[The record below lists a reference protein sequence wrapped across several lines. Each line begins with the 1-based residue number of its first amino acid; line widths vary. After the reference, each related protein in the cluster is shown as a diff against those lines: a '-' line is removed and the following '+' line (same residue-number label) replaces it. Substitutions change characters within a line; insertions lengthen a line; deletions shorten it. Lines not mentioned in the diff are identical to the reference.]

1 MNGKRMNEK
10 KRVVVTGFGAISPLG
25 HDWPTALAALR
36 AERNKVAVMAGWED
50 YEGLNTQL
58 GVPAQPFELPAH
70 YNRKTMRSMG
80 RVAVMATRASELAL
94 IDAGLLG
101 QGADAMKADPL
112 LHSGRI
118 GVSYGSS
125 AGTPAA
131 VGDFG
136 RMITEKTTE
145 GITANTY
152 IKMMSHTAAV
162 NIGVFFG
169 LTGRVITTSS
179 ACTSGSQGIGYA
191 YEAIQSGRQVAML
204 AGGAEE
210 LDATEAAV
218 FDTLFATST
227 KNDRPD
233 HTPSPFDAARDGLVL
248 GEGACTLVL
257 EELEH
262 AKARGATIHAEL
274 IGYGT
279 NSDGSHVTHPKSET
293 MAQAMRLA
301 LEDADIPASAIG
313 YVNAHGTATEQ
324 GDMAESAATLAV
336 LGGHV
341 PISSLKSY
349 IGHTLGACGALEA
362 WLSIEMMREGWFAP
376 TINLT
381 QVDPRCAPLDYIT
394 QGGRELQTD
403 IVMSNNF
410 AFGGIN
416 TSLIFRRWQD

>member
-1 MNGKRMNEK
+1 M
-10 KRVVVTGFGAISPLG
+10 KRVVVTGVGALSPLG
-25 HDWPTALAALR
+25 HDWPAVRAALKSL
-36 AERNKVAVMAGWED
+36 RNAVQVMEPWAQ

-58 GVPAQPFELPAH
+58 GAPVKPFELPPH
-70 YNRKTMRSMG
+70 YNRKSTRSMG
-80 RVAVMATRASELAL
+80 RVALMATRASELAL

-101 QGADAMKADPL
+101 DPL
-112 LHSGRI
+112 VSGGRM

-131 VGDFG
+131 IGDFG
-136 RMITEKTTE
+136 RMMQEKSTE
-145 GITANTY
+145 GINANTY
-152 IKMMSHTAAV
+152 IKMMAHTAAV

-169 LTGRVITTSS
+169 LTGRIVTTSS

-191 YEAIQSGRQVAML
+191 FEAIQSGRQVAML

-218 FDTLFATST
+218 FDTLFATSVR
-227 KNDRPD
+227 NDAPRL
-233 HTPSPFDAARDGLVL
+233 TPRPFDAGRDGLVL

-262 AKARGATIHAEL
+262 ALARGATIRAEL
-274 IGYGT
+274 LGWGT
-279 NSDGSHVTHPKSET
+279 NADGMHVTQPRAQT

-301 LEDADIPASAIG
+301 LVDARLTPESIG

-324 GDMAESAATLAV
+324 GDVAESQATHEV
-336 LGGHV
+336 LGAQV

-349 IGHTLGACGALEA
+349 MGHTLGACGALEA
-362 WLSIEMMREGWFAP
+362 WLSIEMMCEGWFAP
-376 TINLT
+376 TLNLDE
-381 QVDPRCAPLDYIT
+381 VDPRCAALDYIR
-394 QGGRELQTD
+394 GPGRVIETD
-403 IVMSNNF
+403 VVMSNNF

-416 TSLIFRRWQD
+416 TSLIFRRWG